1 MSSSCKIQI
10 CLVQNLC
17 REGGGKRLLILHG
30 STFCCACFCCAF
42 SFFLTFPINWTQI
55 GLPPTSAFQGEFW
68 KIIFVL
74 LLLTNTQVTSSL
86 PACVDMHL
94 APFLAS
100 LAGTTKPNASWSFEE
115 VLEVC
120 WKRDKNEIIICSYV
134 LPGTLVT
141 HFSWIYFYYHF
152 LILADRSIY
161 RYGG

>member
-17 REGGGKRLLILHG
+17 REGGGEKRLLILHG
-30 STFCCACFCCAF
+30 STFLLCLLLLCILL
-42 SFFLTFPINWTQI
+42 FFTFPINWTQI

-100 LAGTTKPNASWSFEE
+100 LAGTPKLNASWSFQE
-115 VLEVC
+115 VCEVC
-120 WKRDKNEIIICSYV
+120 WKRDKNVRKMRSSFAVMSCRA
-134 LPGTLVT
+134 PWW
-141 HFSWIYFYYHF
+141 H
-152 LILADRSIY
+152 ILAQIIFIITP
-161 RYGG
+161 